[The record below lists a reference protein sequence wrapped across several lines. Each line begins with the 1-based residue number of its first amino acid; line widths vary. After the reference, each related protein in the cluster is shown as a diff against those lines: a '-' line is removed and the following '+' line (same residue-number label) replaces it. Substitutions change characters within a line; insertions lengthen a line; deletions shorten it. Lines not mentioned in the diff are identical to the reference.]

1 MGCEDGRWEG
11 RESWELRKMD
21 GGGDIGRPLNLN
33 LGEV

>member
-1 MGCEDGRWEG
+1 MGCEEGRWEG
-11 RESWELRKMD
+11 VSWELRKMD